1 MHPKVSL
8 NELKSL
14 RIRNHKNIIVSCLN
28 VNSIRNK
35 FDGLKLITDKNVD
48 ILCIA
53 DTKIDESFLTV
64 QFILSGYH

>member
-64 QFILSGYH
+64 QFIFSGYH

>member
-28 VNSIRNK
+28 INSIRNK
-35 FDGLKLITDKNVD
+35 FDGLKLITDENVD

-53 DTKIDESFLTV
+53 DTKIDEPFLTV
-64 QFILSGYH
+64 EFILSGYH